1 MERLIKRFVT
11 VMALSLTT
19 LLMYAQ
25 EWTSKDSLY
34 VKKLLDGE
42 QELILNPD
50 AVKSIDFGNAAGTPR
65 ISKEKS
71 WMHFDE
77 SLPQVL
83 PKPKVVLTL
92 SPYTATTPYDWDPVY
107 QKKIRVTKNT
117 WRGDPFYELRQLLYT
132 KSSNISLGKGG
143 VYISGG
149 AIGGLDLMAM
159 FTRDFWSKKRLETRD
174 RTLEVLRTYGDSTNV
189 MINVPIEQIAR

>member
-1 MERLIKRFVT
+1 MEGLMKRFVT

-25 EWTSKDSLY
+25 EWTSEDSLR
-34 VKKLLDGE
+34 VKKLFDGE

-50 AVKSIDFGNAAGTPR
+50 AVKSIDFGNTAGTSR
-65 ISKEKS
+65 MSKEKS
-71 WMHFDE
+71 WMRFDE

-92 SPYTATTPYDWDPVY
+92 TPYTATTPYDWDPVY

-117 WRGDPFYELRQLLYT
+117 WRGDPFYELRQLLYA
-132 KSSNISLGKGG
+132 KSSTLFLGKGG

-149 AIGGLDLMAM
+149 AIGGVDLMAM
-159 FTRDFWSKKRLETRD
+159 FTRDFWSKKRQETRE

>member
-25 EWTSKDSLY
+25 EWTSKDSLH

-189 MINVPIEQIAR
+189 MMNVPIEQIAR

>member
-1 MERLIKRFVT
+1 M
-11 VMALSLTT
+11 
-19 LLMYAQ
+19 
-25 EWTSKDSLY
+25 
-34 VKKLLDGE
+34 
-42 QELILNPD
+42 
-50 AVKSIDFGNAAGTPR
+50 
-65 ISKEKS
+65 
-71 WMHFDE
+71 
-77 SLPQVL
+77 
-83 PKPKVVLTL
+83 

-117 WRGDPFYELRQLLYT
+117 WRGDLFYELRQLLYT

>member
-1 MERLIKRFVT
+1 MERLIKRFVIA
-11 VMALSLTT
+11 MALSLTT

-25 EWTSKDSLY
+25 EWTSKDSLH
-34 VKKLLDGE
+34 VKKLFDGE

>member
-1 MERLIKRFVT
+1 MKRLMKRFVT
-11 VMALSLTT
+11 AMALSLTT

-25 EWTSKDSLY
+25 EWTSKDSLH
-34 VKKLLDGE
+34 VKKLFDGE

-50 AVKSIDFGNAAGTPR
+50 VVKSIDFGNAARTPR
-65 ISKEKS
+65 MSKEKS

-174 RTLEVLRTYGDSTNV
+174 RTLEVLRKYGDSTNV

>member
-1 MERLIKRFVT
+1 MKYFILFLGLLFV
-11 VMALSLTT
+11 VAFPL
-19 LLMYAQ
+19 YAQ
-25 EWTSKDSLY
+25 EWTPQDSLH
-34 VKKLLDGE
+34 LRRFLSGE
-42 QELILNPD
+42 GEVRLNPD
-50 AVKSIDFGNAAGTPR
+50 VLKEIGIDSPLGSP
-65 ISKEKS
+65 KEDMNKS
-71 WMHFDE
+71 WLEFDS
-77 SLPQVL
+77 SLPVMPQM
-83 PKPKVVLTL
+83 PEKKVVLTL
-92 SPYTATTPYDWDPVY
+92 RPYTANTKYNWDPVY

>member
-1 MERLIKRFVT
+1 MEGLMKRFVT

-25 EWTSKDSLY
+25 EWTSEDSLR
-34 VKKLLDGE
+34 VKKLFDGE

-50 AVKSIDFGNAAGTPR
+50 AVKSIDFGNTAGTSR
-65 ISKEKS
+65 MSKEKS
-71 WMHFDE
+71 WMRFDE

-92 SPYTATTPYDWDPVY
+92 TPYTATTPYDWDPVY

-117 WRGDPFYELRQLLYT
+117 WRGDPFYELRQLLYA
-132 KSSNISLGKGG
+132 KSSTLSLGKGG

-149 AIGGLDLMAM
+149 AIGGVDLMAM
-159 FTRDFWSKKRLETRD
+159 FTRDFWSKKRQETRE

>member
-25 EWTSKDSLY
+25 EWTSKDSLH

-77 SLPQVL
+77 SLPRVL